1 MCERMT
7 NNVCIIVR
15 HMSAAS
21 VDSLLGPALVAMI
34 LMLVIELGETTKN
47 TAYAKRRRLGAMAM
61 QTVAAKPQSEL
72 KTPSVSASHGRR
84 GLGSTKL
91 HSHIVAPRTCVSECA
106 RV

>member
-7 NNVCIIVR
+7 NCVCIIVR

-61 QTVAAKPQSEL
+61 HTVAAKPQSEL
-72 KTPSVSASHGRR
+72 KAPSVSTRPSNW
-84 GLGSTKL
+84 
-91 HSHIVAPRTCVSECA
+91 
-106 RV
+106 